1 MGPGGRRG
9 LAQQQDG
16 QQQQQQETQ
25 DRRGNQRVPLGPG
38 GVAGQCSGQ
47 GPEEPMC
54 PMTDHHFL
62 LVIPWG
68 SPELLGLGV
77 QGAQAEVAPDWP
89 PNRNQLPLHRHQR
102 VL

>member
-1 MGPGGRRG
+1 MGGGGWPSSRTESSSSSRRPRTG
-9 LAQQQDG
+9 VGISGCRLTLVGWQDSAQG
-16 QQQQQQETQ
+16 KA
-25 DRRGNQRVPLGPG
+25 QRSLC
-38 GVAGQCSGQ
+38 A
-47 GPEEPMC
+47 

-77 QGAQAEVAPDWP
+77 QGAQAEVAPDWL